1 MAMMEQ
7 ERHYRDKKMN
17 SVESA
22 IEKKYEISSRRM
34 EVDKVIVP
42 AVTLFIALLLVFFML
57 FPLWKILTLSFF
69 ESGEVGFATFTL
81 ENYIKYFSNAY
92 TLRTLWHSLYV
103 SAATTIIV
111 TVIVFFFAYAMTRT
125 TMAGKTFFKNVIMM
139 PLVAP
144 SIVQALALIYL
155 FGRNG
160 LITAHWLG
168 TDWNIYGS
176 TGIIISEVLYCL
188 PHAFVI
194 LFTTLS
200 AVDIRLDEAAE
211 SLGAT
216 PFKVFTRITLPS
228 AKYGILSSA
237 ALTFNLTI
245 TDFGNPVVI
254 GGNYSVLATEIYSQV
269 TNLYRF
275 DLGATI
281 SIILLVPS
289 LGAFMLNYYISRKTF
304 SMISGAAKPEIPPS
318 RPLKKY
324 GFTAFCSLVAFS
336 IIVIFATVIMGS
348 FVKVWPYDW
357 TLTLSHYKFPSI
369 GGYSAI
375 WTSLWISLV
384 VGIAGSFITLVAAF
398 VMETRRPYFKQF
410 IYFLSVMP
418 AAIPGLVMGLGYIL
432 AFNKP
437 YYFFYGT
444 PWIVVINIVICN
456 FTLGILSSISNMR
469 NIDPS
474 VEEASI
480 SLGGDTVR
488 TFFQIIFPLSRVAFF
503 QNFVYFFMRSM
514 TTISA
519 VIFLV
524 SASVHL
530 AAIEIIMLD
539 NDGWTASANA
549 MCTCIIVIVLIM
561 LGLLHVVNKKTGQQ
575 TKVLTASV
583 S

>member
-1 MAMMEQ
+1 
-7 ERHYRDKKMN
+7 MN
-17 SVESA
+17 TNRKEA
-22 IEKKYEISSRRM
+22 DIINKYVISPVRM
-34 EVDKVIVP
+34 EFDKFIIP
-42 AVTLFIALLLVFFML
+42 TVTIFIGLLLSFFML
-57 FPLWKILTLSFF
+57 FPLWTILTMSFF
-69 ESGEVGFATFTL
+69 KGGEFSLLNFTL
-81 ENYIKYFSNAY
+81 ENFHKYFTTSY
-92 TLRTLWHSLYV
+92 TLNALWHSLYV
-103 SAATTIIV
+103 SSVTTVIV
-111 TVIVFFFAYAMTRT
+111 TVIIFFFAYAMTRT
-125 TMAGKTFFKNVIMM
+125 TISGKPFFRNIIMM
-139 PLVAP
+139 PLIAP

-160 LITAHWLG
+160 LITAHLLQI
-168 TDWNIYGS
+168 DWNIYGS
-176 TGIIISEVLYCL
+176 TGIIVSEVLYCL

-194 LFTTLS
+194 LYTTLS
-200 AVDIRLDEAAE
+200 SVDIRLDEAAE

-228 AKYGILSSA
+228 AKYGIFSAA

-254 GGNYSVLATEIYSQV
+254 GADYHVLATEIYAQV

-289 LGAFMLNYYISRKTF
+289 LMAFMFNYYISRKTF
-304 SMISGAAKPEIPPS
+304 SMISGAAKPVIPPS
-318 RPLKKY
+318 RPLKKILY
-324 GFTAFCSLVAFS
+324 KTYCILVSFS
-336 IIVIFATVIMGS
+336 IILVFATVVIGS

-357 TLTLSHYKFPSI
+357 SLTLAHYSFPSI

-375 WTSLWISLV
+375 WTSLWVSLI
-384 VGIAGSFITLVAAF
+384 VGIAGAFLTLVAGY
-398 VMETRRPYFKQF
+398 VMETRKPYFKQLL
-410 IYFLSVMP
+410 YFLSVMP

-437 YYFFYGT
+437 HYIFYGT
-444 PWIVVINIVICN
+444 PWIIIINIVICN
-456 FTLGILSSISNMR
+456 FTLGILSSISNLR

-474 VEEASI
+474 IEEASI
-480 SLGGDTVR
+480 SLGGDAMR
-488 TFFQIIFPLSRVAFF
+488 TFFKIIFPLSKVAFF
-503 QNFVYFFMRSM
+503 QNFTYFFMRSM

-524 SASVHL
+524 SATVHL

-549 MCTCIIVIVLIM
+549 MCTCIIVIVMAM
-561 LGLLHVVNKKTGQQ
+561 LGILQLVQKRTSERPS
-575 TKVLTASV
+575 VLQ
-583 S
+583 

>member
-1 MAMMEQ
+1 MEI
-7 ERHYRDKKMN
+7 DKF
-17 SVESA
+17 
-22 IEKKYEISSRRM
+22 II
-34 EVDKVIVP
+34 P
-42 AVTLFIALLLVFFML
+42 TVTIFIGLILCFFML
-57 FPLWKILTLSFF
+57 FPLAVILKMSFF
-69 ESGEVGFATFTL
+69 KGGEFALANFTL
-81 ENYIKYFSNAY
+81 VNFQKYFTTAY
-92 TLRTLWHSLYV
+92 TLRALWHSLYV
-103 SAATTIIV
+103 SFATTIIV
-111 TVIVFFFAYAMTRT
+111 TVIIFFYAYAMTRT
-125 TMAGKTFFKNVIMM
+125 TIRGKTFFRNVIML

-160 LITAHWLG
+160 LITAHLLK
-168 TDWNIYGS
+168 TDWNIYGA
-176 TGIIISEVLYCL
+176 TGIIVSEVLYCL

-194 LFTTLS
+194 LYTTLS

-211 SLGAT
+211 SLGAS

-228 AKYGILSSA
+228 AKYGIFSAA

-254 GGNYSVLATEIYSQV
+254 GANYNVLATEIYAQV

-289 LGAFMLNYYISRKTF
+289 LMAFMLNYYISRKTF
-304 SMISGAAKPEIPPS
+304 SMISGAARPVIPPS
-318 RPLKKY
+318 RPLKKISY
-324 GFTAFCSLVAFS
+324 TTYCSLVTSAIFL
-336 IIVIFATVIMGS
+336 VFATVIIGS
-348 FVKVWPYDW
+348 FVKIWPYDW
-357 TLTLSHYKFPSI
+357 SLTLAHYSFPSI

-375 WTSLWISLV
+375 WTSVWVSLI
-384 VGIAGSFITLVAAF
+384 VGIVGAFITLVAGY
-398 VMETRRPYFKQF
+398 VMETRKPFFKQT
-410 IYFLSVMP
+410 IYLLSVMP

-437 YYFFYGT
+437 YFLFYGT
-444 PWIVVINIVICN
+444 PWIIVINIVICN
-456 FTLGILSSISNMR
+456 FTLGILSSISNLR

-474 VEEASI
+474 IEEASI
-480 SLGGDTVR
+480 SLGGDTFR
-488 TFFQIIFPLSRVAFF
+488 TFFRIIFPLSRVAFF

-524 SASVHL
+524 SATVHL

-561 LGLLHVVNKKTGQQ
+561 LGILQIVAKKTG
-575 TKVLTASV
+575 TRPEGLV
-583 S
+583 SEV

>member
-1 MAMMEQ
+1 
-7 ERHYRDKKMN
+7 MN
-17 SVESA
+17 TSPPANAITKEYQVSA
-22 IEKKYEISSRRM
+22 TRM
-34 EVDKVIVP
+34 EIDKFIVP
-42 AVTLFIALLLVFFML
+42 TVTIFIGLLLCFFML
-57 FPLWKILTLSFF
+57 LPLSAILKLSFF
-69 ESGEVGFATFTL
+69 EGGEFALANFTL
-81 ENYIKYFSNAY
+81 ANFQKYFTTSY
-92 TLRTLWHSLYV
+92 TLNALWHSLYV
-103 SAATTIIV
+103 SFATTIIV
-111 TVIVFFFAYAMTRT
+111 TVIIFFYAYAMTRT
-125 TMAGKTFFKNVIMM
+125 TISGKTFFRNVIMM

-160 LITAHWLG
+160 LITAHLLKI
-168 TDWNIYGS
+168 DWNIYGA

-194 LFTTLS
+194 LYTTLS

-216 PFKVFTRITLPS
+216 PFKVFTRITVPS
-228 AKYGILSSA
+228 AKYGIFSAA

-254 GGNYSVLATEIYSQV
+254 GADYNVLATEIYAQV

-289 LGAFMLNYYISRKTF
+289 LMAFMLNFYISRKTF
-304 SMISGAAKPEIPPS
+304 SMISGAARPVIPPS
-318 RPLKKY
+318 RPLKKISY
-324 GFTAFCSLVAFS
+324 TIYCSLVTFAIFL
-336 IIVIFATVIMGS
+336 VFATVIVGS
-348 FVKVWPYDW
+348 FVKIWPYDW
-357 TLTLSHYKFPSI
+357 SLTLEVA
-369 GGYSAI
+369 GY
-375 WTSLWISLV
+375 
-384 VGIAGSFITLVAAF
+384 
-398 VMETRRPYFKQF
+398 VMETRKPFFKQT
-410 IYFLSVMP
+410 IYLLSVMP

-437 YYFFYGT
+437 YYIFYGT
-444 PWIVVINIVICN
+444 PWIIVINIVICN
-456 FTLGILSSISNMR
+456 FTLGILASISNLR

-474 VEEASI
+474 IEEASI
-480 SLGGDTVR
+480 SLGGDTLR
-488 TFFQIIFPLSRVAFF
+488 TFFRIIFPLSRVAFF

-524 SASVHL
+524 SATVHL

-549 MCTCIIVIVLIM
+549 MCTVIIVIVLIM
-561 LGLLHVVNKKTGQQ
+561 LGILQIVAKKTGRRPAG
-575 TKVLTASV
+575 LV
-583 S
+583 SEV

>member
-1 MAMMEQ
+1 MKPSSQTTATAGPYQ
-7 ERHYRDKKMN
+7 
-17 SVESA
+17 
-22 IEKKYEISSRRM
+22 ISSMRM
-34 EVDKVIVP
+34 EVDKFIVP
-42 AVTLFIALLLVFFML
+42 AVTIFIGLLLCFFML
-57 FPLWKILTLSFF
+57 LPLSAILKLSFF
-69 ESGEVGFATFTL
+69 KGGELAWANFTL
-81 ENYIKYFSNAY
+81 ANFHKYFTTAY
-92 TLRTLWHSLYV
+92 TLNALWHSLYV
-103 SAATTIIV
+103 SIVTTVIV
-111 TVIVFFFAYAMTRT
+111 TVVIFFFAYAMTRT
-125 TMAGKTFFKNVIMM
+125 TIGGKTFFRNIIMM

-160 LITAHWLG
+160 LITAHLLQI
-168 TDWNIYGS
+168 DWNIYGS
-176 TGIIISEVLYCL
+176 TGIIVSEVLYCL

-194 LFTTLS
+194 LYTTLS

-211 SLGAT
+211 SLGAS
-216 PFKVFTRITLPS
+216 PFKIFTRITVPS
-228 AKYGILSSA
+228 AKYGIFSAA

-254 GGNYSVLATEIYSQV
+254 GANYNVLATEIYAQV

-289 LGAFMLNYYISRKTF
+289 LMAFMLNYYISRKTF
-304 SMISGAAKPEIPPS
+304 SMISGAARPIIPPS
-318 RPLKKY
+318 RRLKKTF
-324 GFTAFCSLVAFS
+324 FTGYCGLVAFS
-336 IIVIFATVIMGS
+336 IIVIFATVVIGS
-348 FVKVWPYDW
+348 FVKIWPYDW
-357 TLTLSHYKFPSI
+357 SLTFEHYHFPSI
-369 GGYSAI
+369 AGYSAL
-375 WTSLWISLV
+375 WTSVWVSLV
-384 VGIAGSFITLVAAF
+384 VGIAGAFLTLVASY
-398 VMETRRPYFKQF
+398 VMESRKPFFKQGL
-410 IYFLSVMP
+410 YLLSVMP

-437 YYFFYGT
+437 VYFFFGT
-444 PWIVVINIVICN
+444 PWIIVINIVICN
-456 FTLGILSSISNMR
+456 FTLGILSSISNLR

-474 VEEASI
+474 IEEASI
-480 SLGGDTVR
+480 SLGGDTLR
-488 TFFQIIFPLSRVAFF
+488 TFFQIIFPLARVAFF

-524 SASVHL
+524 SATVHL

-561 LGLLHVVNKKTGQQ
+561 LGILKVVANKTGQRPAG
-575 TKVLTASV
+575 LTADM
-583 S
+583 

>member
-1 MAMMEQ
+1 
-7 ERHYRDKKMN
+7 MN
-17 SVESA
+17 TNQKEHDIINQYVVSPA
-22 IEKKYEISSRRM
+22 RM
-34 EVDKVIVP
+34 EFDKFIVP
-42 AVTLFIALLLVFFML
+42 AVTIFIGLLLSFFML
-57 FPLWKILTLSFF
+57 FPLWTILTMSFF
-69 ESGEVGFATFTL
+69 KGGEFSLLNFTL
-81 ENYIKYFSNAY
+81 ENYHKYFTTSY
-92 TLRTLWHSLYV
+92 TLNALWHSLYV
-103 SAATTIIV
+103 SAVTTVIV
-111 TVIVFFFAYAMTRT
+111 TVIIFFFAYAMTRT
-125 TMAGKTFFKNVIMM
+125 TISGKPFFRNIIMM
-139 PLVAP
+139 PLIAP

-160 LITAHWLG
+160 LITAHLLQI
-168 TDWNIYGS
+168 DWNIYGS
-176 TGIIISEVLYCL
+176 TGIIVSEVLYCL

-194 LFTTLS
+194 LYTTLS

-228 AKYGILSSA
+228 AKYGIFSAA

-254 GGNYSVLATEIYSQV
+254 GADYHVLATEIYAQV

-289 LGAFMLNYYISRKTF
+289 LMAFMFNYYISRKTF
-304 SMISGAAKPEIPPS
+304 SMISGAAKPVIPPS
-318 RPLKKY
+318 RPLKKILY
-324 GFTAFCSLVAFS
+324 KTYCILVSFS
-336 IIVIFATVIMGS
+336 IILVFATVVVGS
-348 FVKVWPYDW
+348 FVKTWPYDW
-357 TLTLSHYKFPSI
+357 SLTFQHYHFPSI

-375 WTSLWISLV
+375 WTSLWVSLI
-384 VGIAGSFITLVAAF
+384 VGIVGAFLTLVAGY
-398 VMETRRPYFKQF
+398 VMETRRPYFKQLL
-410 IYFLSVMP
+410 YLLSVMP

-437 YYFFYGT
+437 YYIFYGT
-444 PWIVVINIVICN
+444 PWIIVINVVICN
-456 FTLGILSSISNMR
+456 FTLGILSSISNLR

-474 VEEASI
+474 IEEASI
-480 SLGGDTVR
+480 SLGGDALR
-488 TFFQIIFPLSRVAFF
+488 TFFKIIFPLSKVAFF
-503 QNFVYFFMRSM
+503 QNFTYFFMRSM

-524 SASVHL
+524 SATVHL

-549 MCTCIIVIVLIM
+549 MCTVIIVIVMAM
-561 LGLLHVVNKKTGQQ
+561 LGILQLVQKKTS
-575 TKVLTASV
+575 KRPSVLQ
-583 S
+583 

>member
-1 MAMMEQ
+1 MNTDSKADTLTAAYQVPGVKMEID
-7 ERHYRDKKMN
+7 RF
-17 SVESA
+17 
-22 IEKKYEISSRRM
+22 
-34 EVDKVIVP
+34 IVP
-42 AVTLFIALLLVFFML
+42 AVTIFIGLLLSFFML
-57 FPLWKILTLSFF
+57 FPLLAILKLSFF
-69 ESGEVGFATFTL
+69 KGGDFGLANFTL
-81 ENYIKYFSNAY
+81 ANFQKYFTTSY
-92 TLRTLWHSLYV
+92 TLNALWHSLYV
-103 SAATTIIV
+103 SFATTIIV
-111 TVIVFFFAYAMTRT
+111 TVIIFFYAYAMTRT
-125 TMAGKTFFKNVIMM
+125 TMAGKTFFRNIIMM

-160 LITAHWLG
+160 LITAHLFKI
-168 TDWNIYGS
+168 DWNIYGA
-176 TGIIISEVLYCL
+176 TGIIVSEVLYCL

-194 LFTTLS
+194 LYTTLS

-211 SLGAT
+211 SLGAS

-228 AKYGILSSA
+228 AKYGIFSAA

-254 GGNYSVLATEIYSQV
+254 GANYNVLATEIYAQV

-289 LGAFMLNYYISRKTF
+289 LMAFMLNYYISRKTF
-304 SMISGAAKPEIPPS
+304 SMISGAARPVIPPS
-318 RPLKKY
+318 RPLKKISY
-324 GFTAFCSLVAFS
+324 MLYCFLITFAIILV
-336 IIVIFATVIMGS
+336 FATVIIGS
-348 FVKVWPYDW
+348 FVKIWPYDW
-357 TLTLSHYKFPSI
+357 TLTFQHYNFPSI
-369 GGYSAI
+369 AGYSAI
-375 WTSLWISLV
+375 WTSVWVSLI
-384 VGIAGSFITLVAAF
+384 VGIIGAFITLVAGY
-398 VMETRRPYFKQF
+398 VMETRKPFFKQTL
-410 IYFLSVMP
+410 YLLSVMP

-432 AFNKP
+432 VFNKP

-444 PWIVVINIVICN
+444 PWIIVINIIICN
-456 FTLGILSSISNMR
+456 FTLGILSSISNLR

-474 VEEASI
+474 IEEAAI
-480 SLGGDTVR
+480 SLGGDTLK
-488 TFFQIIFPLSRVAFF
+488 TFFKIIFPLSRVAFF

-524 SASVHL
+524 SATVHL

-549 MCTCIIVIVLIM
+549 MCTVIIAIVLAM
-561 LGLLHVVNKKTGQQ
+561 LGILQIVAKKTG
-575 TKVLTASV
+575 KHPEGFVAAV
-583 S
+583 

>member
-1 MAMMEQ
+1 MNIKQKEIDIANEYVVSPVRMKF
-7 ERHYRDKKMN
+7 DKF
-17 SVESA
+17 
-22 IEKKYEISSRRM
+22 II
-34 EVDKVIVP
+34 P
-42 AVTLFIALLLVFFML
+42 TVTIFIGLLLAFFML
-57 FPLWKILTLSFF
+57 FPLWSILTMSFF
-69 ESGEVGFATFTL
+69 KGGEFSLLNFTL
-81 ENYIKYFSNAY
+81 ENFQKYFTTSY
-92 TLRTLWHSLYV
+92 TLNALWHSLYV
-103 SAATTIIV
+103 SAVTTFIV
-111 TVIVFFFAYAMTRT
+111 TVIIFFFAYAMTRT
-125 TMAGKTFFKNVIMM
+125 TISGKAFFRNIIMM
-139 PLVAP
+139 PLIAP

-160 LITAHWLG
+160 LITAHLLQ

-176 TGIIISEVLYCL
+176 TGIIVSEVLYCL

-194 LFTTLS
+194 LYTTLS

-228 AKYGILSSA
+228 AKYGIFSAA

-254 GGNYSVLATEIYSQV
+254 GADYNVLATEIYAQV

-289 LGAFMLNYYISRKTF
+289 LMAFMLNYYISRKTF
-304 SMISGAAKPEIPPS
+304 SMISGAAKPVIPPS
-318 RPLKKY
+318 RPLKKLLY
-324 GFTAFCSLVAFS
+324 KTYCSLISLS
-336 IIVIFATVIMGS
+336 IILVFLTVIVGS
-348 FVKVWPYDW
+348 FVKIWPYDW
-357 TLTLSHYKFPSI
+357 SLTFQHYHFPSI

-375 WTSLWISLV
+375 WTSLWISLI
-384 VGIAGSFITLVAAF
+384 VGIAGAFLTLIAGY
-398 VMETRRPYFKQF
+398 VMETRKPYFKQL
-410 IYFLSVMP
+410 IYLLSVMP

-437 YYFFYGT
+437 YYIFYGT
-444 PWIVVINIVICN
+444 PWIIIINVVICN
-456 FTLGILSSISNMR
+456 FTLGILSSISNLR

-474 VEEASI
+474 IEEASI
-480 SLGGDTVR
+480 SLGGDAIR
-488 TFFQIIFPLSRVAFF
+488 TFFKIILPLSKVAFF
-503 QNFVYFFMRSM
+503 QNFTYFFMRSM

-519 VIFLV
+519 VVFLV
-524 SASVHL
+524 SATVHL

-549 MCTCIIVIVLIM
+549 MCTSIIVIVMAM
-561 LGLLHVVNKKTGQQ
+561 LGILQLVQKKMG
-575 TKVLTASV
+575 KRPLEL
-583 S
+583 

>member
-1 MAMMEQ
+1 MDTSPSTAATAPQ
-7 ERHYRDKKMN
+7 YQ
-17 SVESA
+17 VSA
-22 IEKKYEISSRRM
+22 ARM
-34 EVDKVIVP
+34 EIDRFIIP
-42 AVTLFIALLLVFFML
+42 AVTLFIGLLLCFFML
-57 FPLWKILTLSFF
+57 FPLSAILKMSFF
-69 ESGEVGFATFTL
+69 KGGEFGLANFTL
-81 ENYIKYFSNAY
+81 ANFQKYFTTAY
-92 TLRTLWHSLYV
+92 TLRALWHSLYV
-103 SAATTIIV
+103 SMATTIIV
-111 TVIVFFFAYAMTRT
+111 TIIIFFYAYAMTRT
-125 TMAGKTFFKNVIMM
+125 TIRGKTFFRNVIMM
-139 PLVAP
+139 PLIAP

-160 LITAHWLG
+160 LITAHLLK
-168 TDWNIYGS
+168 TDWSIYGA
-176 TGIIISEVLYCL
+176 TGIIVSEVLYCL

-194 LFTTLS
+194 LYTTLS

-216 PFKVFTRITLPS
+216 PFKVFTRITVPS
-228 AKYGILSSA
+228 AKYGIFSAA

-254 GGNYSVLATEIYSQV
+254 GADYNVLATEIYAQV

-289 LGAFMLNYYISRKTF
+289 IMAFMLNYYISRKTF
-304 SMISGAAKPEIPPS
+304 SMISGAARPVIPPS
-318 RPLKKY
+318 RPLKKISY
-324 GFTAFCSLVAFS
+324 TIYCSLITFAIFMV
-336 IIVIFATVIMGS
+336 FATVIIGS
-348 FVKVWPYDW
+348 FVKTWPYDW
-357 TLTLSHYKFPSI
+357 SLTFAHYKFPSI

-375 WTSLWISLV
+375 WTSVWVSLI
-384 VGIAGSFITLVAAF
+384 VGFAGAFITLVAGYI
-398 VMETRRPYFKQF
+398 METRKPFFKQT
-410 IYFLSVMP
+410 IYLLSVMP

-437 YYFFYGT
+437 YYIFYGT
-444 PWIVVINIVICN
+444 PWIIVINIVICN
-456 FTLGILSSISNMR
+456 FTLGILSSISNLR

-474 VEEASI
+474 IEEASI
-480 SLGGDTVR
+480 SLGGDTFR
-488 TFFQIIFPLSRVAFF
+488 TFFRIIFPLSRVAFF

-524 SASVHL
+524 SATVHL

-549 MCTCIIVIVLIM
+549 MCTCIIVIVLMM
-561 LGLLHVVNKKTGQQ
+561 LGILQIVAKKTGRRPEG
-575 TKVLTASV
+575 LV
-583 S
+583 SEV

>member
-1 MAMMEQ
+1 
-7 ERHYRDKKMN
+7 MN
-17 SVESA
+17 TTSEEYAVPMD
-22 IEKKYEISSRRM
+22 YGISSTRM
-34 EVDKVIVP
+34 EIDRFIVP
-42 AVTLFIALLLVFFML
+42 AVTIFIALLLFFFML
-57 FPLWKILTLSFF
+57 FPLWSILKLSFF
-69 ESGEVGFATFTL
+69 EGGQFGIANFTL
-81 ENYIKYFSNAY
+81 ANFQKYFTTSY
-92 TLRTLWHSLYV
+92 TLNALWHSLYV
-103 SAATTIIV
+103 SVVTTIIV

-125 TMAGKTFFKNVIMM
+125 TISGKTFFRNIIMM

-144 SIVQALALIYL
+144 SIIQALALIYL

-160 LITAHWLG
+160 LITAHFLKI
-168 TDWNIYGS
+168 DWNIYGA
-176 TGIIISEVLYCL
+176 TGIIVSEVLYCL

-194 LFTTLS
+194 LYTTLS

-216 PFKVFTRITLPS
+216 PLKVFTRITLPS

-254 GGNYSVLATEIYSQV
+254 GANYNVLATEIYAQV

-289 LGAFMLNYYISRKTF
+289 LMAFIFNYYISRKTF
-304 SMISGAAKPEIPPS
+304 AMISGAAKPVIPPS
-318 RPLKKY
+318 RPLKKTS
-324 GFTAFCSLVAFS
+324 FTIYCSLVSFS
-336 IIVIFATVIMGS
+336 IIMIFATVIIGS
-348 FVKVWPYDW
+348 FVKIWPYDW
-357 TLTLSHYKFPSI
+357 TLTLAHYTFPSI
-369 GGYSAI
+369 GGYSAL
-375 WTSLWISLV
+375 WTSVWVSIF
-384 VGIAGSFITLVAAF
+384 VGIGGSFITLVAGY
-398 VMETRRPYFKQF
+398 VMETRKPFFKQF
-410 IYFLSVMP
+410 IYLLSVMP

-437 YYFFYGT
+437 HYFFYGT
-444 PWIVVINIVICN
+444 PWIIVINIIICN
-456 FTLGILSSISNMR
+456 FTLGILSSISNLR

-474 VEEASI
+474 IEEASM
-480 SLGGDTVR
+480 SLGGDTIK
-488 TFFQIIFPLSRVAFF
+488 TFFKIIFPLSRVAFF

-524 SASVHL
+524 SATVHL

-549 MCTCIIVIVLIM
+549 MCTCIIVIVLVM
-561 LGLLHVVNKKTGQQ
+561 LGILKIVSKKTGKSQEG
-575 TKVLTASV
+575 LV
-583 S
+583 SAF

>member
-1 MAMMEQ
+1 
-7 ERHYRDKKMN
+7 MN
-17 SVESA
+17 SN
-22 IEKKYEISSRRM
+22 SSRTASPGEYQVPSVRM
-34 EVDKVIVP
+34 EIDRFIVP
-42 AVTLFIALLLVFFML
+42 AVTVFIALLLFFFML
-57 FPLWKILTLSFF
+57 FPLWKILQLSFF
-69 ESGEVGFATFTL
+69 KGGELGIANFTL
-81 ENYIKYFSNAY
+81 DNFYKYFHTAY
-92 TLRTLWHSLYV
+92 TLRALWHSLYV
-103 SAATTIIV
+103 SFATTIIV
-111 TVIVFFFAYAMTRT
+111 TVIIFFFAYAMTRT
-125 TMAGKTFFKNVIMM
+125 TISGKPFFRNIIMM

-160 LITAHWLG
+160 LITAHLLQ
-168 TDWNIYGS
+168 TNWNIYGPV
-176 TGIIISEVLYCL
+176 GIIVSEVLYCL
-188 PHAFVI
+188 PHAYVI
-194 LFTTLS
+194 LYTTLS

-228 AKYGILSSA
+228 AKYGIFSAA

-254 GGNYSVLATEIYSQV
+254 GGNYNVLATEIYAQV

-289 LGAFMLNYYISRKTF
+289 LMAFMLNYYISRKTF
-304 SMISGAAKPEIPPS
+304 SMISGAAKPVIPPS
-318 RPLKKY
+318 RRFKKTM
-324 GFTAFCSLVAFS
+324 FTSYCSLVSLS
-336 IIVIFATVIMGS
+336 IILIFATVVIGS
-348 FVKVWPYDW
+348 FVNIWPYDW
-357 TLTLSHYKFPSI
+357 SLTLKHYHFPSI
-369 GGYSAI
+369 GGYSAL
-375 WTSLWISLV
+375 WTSVWVSLV
-384 VGIAGSFITLVAAF
+384 VGIGGAFITLVAGY
-398 VMETRRPYFKQF
+398 VMETRKPFFKQF
-410 IYFLSVMP
+410 IYLLSVMP

-437 YYFFYGT
+437 YYVFYGT
-444 PWIVVINIVICN
+444 PWIIVINIVICN
-456 FTLGILSSISNMR
+456 FTLGILSSISNLR

-474 VEEASI
+474 IEEASI
-480 SLGGDTVR
+480 SLGGDTIK
-488 TFFQIIFPLSRVAFF
+488 TFFKIIFPLSRVAFF
-503 QNFVYFFMRSM
+503 QNFVYFFMRAM

-524 SASVHL
+524 SATVHL

-561 LGLLHVVNKKTGQQ
+561 LGLLQIVSRKTGR
-575 TKVLTASV
+575 KVEGLTAEV
-583 S
+583 

>member
-1 MAMMEQ
+1 
-7 ERHYRDKKMN
+7 MN
-17 SVESA
+17 TAQKEDPI
-22 IEKKYEISSRRM
+22 IEKYQISSAKM
-34 EVDKVIVP
+34 EFDKFIVP
-42 AVTLFIALLLVFFML
+42 TVTVFIGLLLSFFML
-57 FPLWKILTLSFF
+57 FPLWSILTMSFF
-69 ESGEVGFATFTL
+69 KGGEFGLLNFTL
-81 ENYIKYFSNAY
+81 QNFQKYFTTSY
-92 TLRTLWHSLYV
+92 TLNALWHSLYV
-103 SAATTIIV
+103 SFATTIIV
-111 TVIVFFFAYAMTRT
+111 TIIVFFFAYAMTRT
-125 TMAGKTFFKNVIMM
+125 TISGKSFFRNIIMM

-160 LITAHWLG
+160 LITAHFLH
-168 TDWNIYGS
+168 TDWNIYGA

-194 LFTTLS
+194 LYTTLS

-228 AKYGILSSA
+228 AKYGIFSAA

-254 GGNYSVLATEIYSQV
+254 GADYNVLATEIYAQV

-289 LGAFMLNYYISRKTF
+289 LMAFMLNYYISRKTF
-304 SMISGAAKPEIPPS
+304 SMISGAAKPVIPPS
-318 RPLKKY
+318 RPLKKISY
-324 GFTAFCSLVAFS
+324 TIYCYLISFS
-336 IIVIFATVIMGS
+336 IILVFATVIIGS
-348 FVKVWPYDW
+348 FVKIWPYDW
-357 TLTLSHYKFPSI
+357 SLTFQHYKFPSI

-375 WTSLWISLV
+375 WTSFWISLI
-384 VGIAGSFITLVAAF
+384 VGIGGAFITLVAGY
-398 VMETRRPYFKQF
+398 VMETRKPYFKQL
-410 IYFLSVMP
+410 IYLLSVMP

-437 YYFFYGT
+437 YYIFYGT
-444 PWIVVINIVICN
+444 PWIVVICIIICN
-456 FTLGILSSISNMR
+456 FTLGILSSISNLR

-474 VEEASI
+474 IEEASI
-480 SLGGDTVR
+480 SLGGDTIR
-488 TFFQIIFPLSRVAFF
+488 TFFRIIFPLSRVAFF

-524 SASVHL
+524 SATVHL

-549 MCTCIIVIVLIM
+549 MCTCIIVLVLMM
-561 LGLLHVVNKKTGQQ
+561 LGVLQIVQKRTG
-575 TKVLTASV
+575 KRSGDLT
-583 S
+583 

>member
-1 MAMMEQ
+1 
-7 ERHYRDKKMN
+7 
-17 SVESA
+17 
-22 IEKKYEISSRRM
+22 M
-34 EVDKVIVP
+34 EVDRFIVP
-42 AVTLFIALLLVFFML
+42 TVTLFIGLLLCFFML
-57 FPLWKILTLSFF
+57 FPLSAILKMSFF
-69 ESGEVGFATFTL
+69 KGGEFGLANFTL
-81 ENYIKYFSNAY
+81 ANFQKYFTTAY
-92 TLRTLWHSLYV
+92 TLRALWHSLYV
-103 SAATTIIV
+103 SVATTIIV
-111 TVIVFFFAYAMTRT
+111 TIVIFFYAYAMTRT
-125 TMAGKTFFKNVIMM
+125 TMRGKTFFRNVIML

-160 LITAHWLG
+160 LITAHLLK
-168 TDWNIYGS
+168 TDWNIYGA
-176 TGIIISEVLYCL
+176 TGIIVSEVLYCL

-194 LFTTLS
+194 LYTTLS

-211 SLGAT
+211 SLGAS

-228 AKYGILSSA
+228 AKYGIFSAA

-245 TDFGNPVVI
+245 TDFGTPVVI
-254 GGNYSVLATEIYSQV
+254 GADYNVLATEIYAQV

-289 LGAFMLNYYISRKTF
+289 LMAFMLNYYISRKTF
-304 SMISGAAKPEIPPS
+304 SMISGAARPVIPPS
-318 RPLKKY
+318 RPLKKISY
-324 GFTAFCSLVAFS
+324 TLYCGLVTFAIFL
-336 IIVIFATVIMGS
+336 VFATVIVGS
-348 FVKVWPYDW
+348 FVNIWPYDW
-357 TLTLSHYKFPSI
+357 SLTFRHYSFPSI

-375 WTSLWISLV
+375 WTSVWVSLI
-384 VGIAGSFITLVAAF
+384 VGIAGAFITLVAGY
-398 VMETRRPYFKQF
+398 VMETRKPFFKQT
-410 IYFLSVMP
+410 IYLLSVMP

-437 YYFFYGT
+437 YYIFYGT
-444 PWIVVINIVICN
+444 PWIIVINIVICN
-456 FTLGILSSISNMR
+456 FTLGILSSISNLR

-474 VEEASI
+474 IEEASI
-480 SLGGDTVR
+480 SLGGDTFR
-488 TFFQIIFPLSRVAFF
+488 TFFRIIFPLSRVAFF

-524 SASVHL
+524 SATVHL

-549 MCTCIIVIVLIM
+549 MCTCIIVIVLFM
-561 LGLLHVVNKKTGQQ
+561 LGILQIVAKKTGRRPEGM
-575 TKVLTASV
+575 V
-583 S
+583 SEV

>member
-1 MAMMEQ
+1 
-7 ERHYRDKKMN
+7 MN
-17 SVESA
+17 ASTPA
-22 IEKKYEISSRRM
+22 DDISPSYQVPAGRM
-34 EVDKVIVP
+34 EIDRFMVP
-42 AVTLFIALLLVFFML
+42 TVTIFIGLLLCFFML
-57 FPLWKILTLSFF
+57 FPLTAILKLSFF
-69 ESGEVGFATFTL
+69 KGGEFSLANFTL
-81 ENYIKYFSNAY
+81 ANFQKYFTTSY
-92 TLRTLWHSLYV
+92 TLNALWHSLYV
-103 SAATTIIV
+103 SIVTTIIV
-111 TVIVFFFAYAMTRT
+111 SVIVFFYAYAMTRT
-125 TMAGKTFFKNVIMM
+125 TMGGKTFFRNVIMM

-160 LITAHWLG
+160 LITAHLFKTG
-168 TDWNIYGS
+168 WNIYGA

-228 AKYGILSSA
+228 AKYGIFSAA

-254 GGNYSVLATEIYSQV
+254 GANYNVLATEIYAQV

-289 LGAFMLNYYISRKTF
+289 LMAFMLNYYISRKTF
-304 SMISGAAKPEIPPS
+304 AMISGAAKPIIPPS
-318 RPLKKY
+318 RPLKKTA
-324 GFTAFCSLVAFS
+324 FTAYCSLVTFAIFM
-336 IIVIFATVIMGS
+336 VFATVIIGS
-348 FVKVWPYDW
+348 FVKIWPYDW
-357 TLTLSHYKFPSI
+357 SLTLQHYSFPSI

-375 WTSLWISLV
+375 WTSVWVSVI
-384 VGIAGSFITLVAAF
+384 VGIVGAFLTLVAAY
-398 VMETRRPYFKQF
+398 VMETRRPFFRQG
-410 IYFLSVMP
+410 IYLLSVMP

-437 YYFFYGT
+437 YYIFYGT
-444 PWIVVINIVICN
+444 PWIIVINIVICN
-456 FTLGILSSISNMR
+456 FTLGILSSISNLR

-474 VEEASI
+474 IEEASI
-480 SLGGDTVR
+480 SLGGDTLR
-488 TFFQIIFPLSRVAFF
+488 TFFQIIFPLSKVAFF

-524 SASVHL
+524 SATVHL

-549 MCTCIIVIVLIM
+549 MCTCIIVIVLVM
-561 LGLLHVVNKKTGQQ
+561 LGILQIVAKKTG
-575 TKVLTASV
+575 KRSAGLGAGA
-583 S
+583 

>member
-1 MAMMEQ
+1 MEID
-7 ERHYRDKKMN
+7 RF
-17 SVESA
+17 
-22 IEKKYEISSRRM
+22 II
-34 EVDKVIVP
+34 P
-42 AVTLFIALLLVFFML
+42 TVTIFIGLILCFFML
-57 FPLWKILTLSFF
+57 FPLSAILKMSFF
-69 ESGEVGFATFTL
+69 KGGEFALANFTL
-81 ENYIKYFSNAY
+81 ANFQKYFTTAY
-92 TLRTLWHSLYV
+92 TLRALWHSLYV
-103 SAATTIIV
+103 SVATTIIV
-111 TVIVFFFAYAMTRT
+111 TIVIFFYAYAMTRT
-125 TMAGKTFFKNVIMM
+125 TIRGKTFFRNVIML

-160 LITAHWLG
+160 LITAHLLK
-168 TDWNIYGS
+168 TDWNIYGA
-176 TGIIISEVLYCL
+176 TGIIVSEVLYCL

-194 LFTTLS
+194 LYTTLS

-211 SLGAT
+211 SLGAS
-216 PFKVFTRITLPS
+216 PFKVFTRITVPS
-228 AKYGILSSA
+228 AKYGIFSAA

-254 GGNYSVLATEIYSQV
+254 GADYNVLATEIYAQV

-289 LGAFMLNYYISRKTF
+289 LMAFMLNYYISRKTF
-304 SMISGAAKPEIPPS
+304 SMISGAARPVIPPS
-318 RPLKKY
+318 RPLKKISY
-324 GFTAFCSLVAFS
+324 TTYCGLVTFS
-336 IIVIFATVIMGS
+336 IFLVFATVIIGS
-348 FVKVWPYDW
+348 FVNIWPYDW
-357 TLTLSHYKFPSI
+357 SLTFRHYSFPSI

-375 WTSLWISLV
+375 WTSVWVSLI
-384 VGIAGSFITLVAAF
+384 VGLAGAFVTLVAGY
-398 VMETRRPYFKQF
+398 VMETRKPFFKQT
-410 IYFLSVMP
+410 IYLLSVMP

-437 YYFFYGT
+437 YYIFYGT
-444 PWIVVINIVICN
+444 PWIIVINIVICN
-456 FTLGILSSISNMR
+456 FTLGILSSISNLR

-474 VEEASI
+474 IEEASI
-480 SLGGDTVR
+480 SLGGDTFR
-488 TFFQIIFPLSRVAFF
+488 TFFRIIFPLSRVAFF

-524 SASVHL
+524 SATVHL

-561 LGLLHVVNKKTGQQ
+561 LGILQIVAKKTGRRPEG
-575 TKVLTASV
+575 LV
-583 S
+583 SEV

>member
-1 MAMMEQ
+1 M
-7 ERHYRDKKMN
+7 
-17 SVESA
+17 
-22 IEKKYEISSRRM
+22 
-34 EVDKVIVP
+34 
-42 AVTLFIALLLVFFML
+42 
-57 FPLWKILTLSFF
+57 
-69 ESGEVGFATFTL
+69 G
-81 ENYIKYFSNAY
+81 
-92 TLRTLWHSLYV
+92 
-103 SAATTIIV
+103 
-111 TVIVFFFAYAMTRT
+111 
-125 TMAGKTFFKNVIMM
+125 GKTFFRNVIMM

-160 LITAHWLG
+160 LITAHLFK
-168 TDWNIYGS
+168 TNWNIYGA
-176 TGIIISEVLYCL
+176 TGIIVSEVLYCL

-194 LFTTLS
+194 LYTTLS

-216 PFKVFTRITLPS
+216 PLKVFTRITVPS
-228 AKYGILSSA
+228 AKYGIFSAA

-254 GGNYSVLATEIYSQV
+254 GANYNVLATEIYAQV

-289 LGAFMLNYYISRKTF
+289 LIAFMVNYYISRKTF
-304 SMISGAAKPEIPPS
+304 AMISGAARPVIPPS
-318 RPLKKY
+318 RPLRKISY
-324 GFTAFCSLVAFS
+324 TTYCSLVTFA
-336 IIVIFATVIMGS
+336 IALVFATVIIGS
-348 FVKVWPYDW
+348 FVNIWPYDW
-357 TLTLSHYKFPSI
+357 SLTFKHYSFPSI
-369 GGYSAI
+369 SGYSAL
-375 WTSLWISLV
+375 WTSVWVSLI
-384 VGIAGSFITLVAAF
+384 VGISGAFITLVAGYA
-398 VMETRRPYFKQF
+398 METRKPFLKQV
-410 IYFLSVMP
+410 IYLLSVMP

-437 YYFFYGT
+437 YYIFFGT
-444 PWIVVINIVICN
+444 PWIIVINIVICN
-456 FTLGILSSISNMR
+456 FTLGILSSISNLR

-474 VEEASI
+474 IEEASI
-480 SLGGDTVR
+480 SLGGDTLR
-488 TFFQIIFPLSRVAFF
+488 TFFGIIFPLSRVAFF
-503 QNFVYFFMRSM
+503 QNYVYFFMRAM

-549 MCTCIIVIVLIM
+549 MCTCIIVIVLVM
-561 LGLLHVVNKKTGQQ
+561 LGILHLVAKKTGRQSE
-575 TKVLTASV
+575 KA
-583 S
+583 

>member
-1 MAMMEQ
+1 
-7 ERHYRDKKMN
+7 MN
-17 SVESA
+17 TPSA
-22 IEKKYEISSRRM
+22 ADITPQYQVSAARM
-34 EVDKVIVP
+34 EVDRFIVP
-42 AVTLFIALLLVFFML
+42 TVTIFIGLILCFFML
-57 FPLWKILTLSFF
+57 FPLSVILKLSFF
-69 ESGEVGFATFTL
+69 KGGEFGLANFTL
-81 ENYIKYFSNAY
+81 ANFQKYFTTAY
-92 TLRTLWHSLYV
+92 TLRALWHSLYV
-103 SAATTIIV
+103 SFATTIIV
-111 TVIVFFFAYAMTRT
+111 TIIIFFYAYAMTRT
-125 TMAGKTFFKNVIMM
+125 TMRGKTFFRNVIML

-160 LITAHWLG
+160 LITAHLLK
-168 TDWNIYGS
+168 TDWNIYGA

-211 SLGAT
+211 SLGAS

-228 AKYGILSSA
+228 AKYGIFSAA

-254 GGNYSVLATEIYSQV
+254 GANYNVLATEIYAQV

-289 LGAFMLNYYISRKTF
+289 LMAFMLNFYISRKTF
-304 SMISGAAKPEIPPS
+304 AMISGAAKPVIPPS
-318 RPLKKY
+318 RPLKKIS
-324 GFTAFCSLVAFS
+324 FTIYCGLVTFAIFL
-336 IIVIFATVIMGS
+336 VFATVIIGS
-348 FVKVWPYDW
+348 FVKIWPYDW
-357 TLTLSHYKFPSI
+357 SLTLAHYSFPSI
-369 GGYSAI
+369 AGYSAI
-375 WTSLWISLV
+375 WTSVWVSLI
-384 VGIAGSFITLVAAF
+384 VGIVGAFLTLVAGY
-398 VMETRRPYFKQF
+398 VMETRKPFFKQT
-410 IYFLSVMP
+410 IYLLSVMP

-437 YYFFYGT
+437 YYLFFGT
-444 PWIVVINIVICN
+444 PWIIVINIVICN
-456 FTLGILSSISNMR
+456 FTLGILSSISNLR

-474 VEEASI
+474 IEEASI
-480 SLGGDTVR
+480 SLGGDTFR
-488 TFFQIIFPLSRVAFF
+488 TFFRIIFPLSRVAFF

-524 SASVHL
+524 SPTVHL

-549 MCTCIIVIVLIM
+549 MCTVIIVIVLIM
-561 LGLLHVVNKKTGQQ
+561 LGILQIVAKKTG
-575 TKVLTASV
+575 KRPEGLV
-583 S
+583 SEV

>member
-1 MAMMEQ
+1 MTP
-7 ERHYRDKKMN
+7 
-17 SVESA
+17 SA
-22 IEKKYEISSRRM
+22 IGFVSPGTYEISSRRM
-34 EVDKVIVP
+34 EFDRFIVP
-42 AVTLFIALLLVFFML
+42 AVTIFIAALLFFFML
-57 FPLWKILTLSFF
+57 FPLGAILKLSFF
-69 ESGEVGFATFTL
+69 KGGEFALANFTFQ
-81 ENYIKYFSNAY
+81 NFHKYFTTSY
-92 TLRTLWHSLYV
+92 TLNALWHSLYV
-103 SAATTIIV
+103 SFATTGIV
-111 TVIVFFFAYAMTRT
+111 TVIIFFFAYAQTRT
-125 TMAGKTFFKNVIMM
+125 TIYGKTFFRNIIML

-160 LITAHWLG
+160 LITAHLLH
-168 TDWNIYGS
+168 TKWNIYGA
-176 TGIIISEVLYCL
+176 TGIIVSEVLYCL

-194 LFTTLS
+194 LYTTLS
-200 AVDIRLDEAAE
+200 TVDIRLDEAAE
-211 SLGAT
+211 SLGAS
-216 PFKVFTRITLPS
+216 PFKVFTRVTLPS
-228 AKYGILSSA
+228 AKYGIFSAA

-254 GGNYSVLATEIYSQV
+254 GANYNVLATEIYAQV

-289 LGAFMLNYYISRKTF
+289 MMAFMFNYYISRKTF
-304 SMISGAAKPEIPPS
+304 SMISGAAKPVIPPS
-318 RPLKKY
+318 RPLKKMLFGTY
-324 GFTAFCSLVAFS
+324 CSLVSFS
-336 IIVIFATVIMGS
+336 IIVIFVTVVLGS
-348 FVKVWPYDW
+348 FVNIWPYDW
-357 TLTLSHYKFPSI
+357 TLTFRHYDFPSI

-375 WTSLWISLV
+375 WTSVWISLI
-384 VGIAGSFITLVAAF
+384 VGVIGAFITLVAGY
-398 VMETRRPYFKQF
+398 VMETRKPFFKQG

-444 PWIVVINIVICN
+444 PWIIVINIIICN
-456 FTLGILSSISNMR
+456 FTLGILSSISNLR

-474 VEEASI
+474 IEEASI
-480 SLGGDTVR
+480 SLGGDTLG
-488 TFFQIIFPLSRVAFF
+488 TFFRIIFPLSRVAFF

-524 SASVHL
+524 SATVHL

-549 MCTCIIVIVLIM
+549 MCTCIIVIVMFM
-561 LGLLHVVNKKTGQQ
+561 LGILQLVAKKTGRRP
-575 TKVLTASV
+575 TGLAAEV
-583 S
+583 

>member
-1 MAMMEQ
+1 MQANKRQ
-7 ERHYRDKKMN
+7 K
-17 SVESA
+17 SAVEN
-22 IEKKYEISSRRM
+22 YTVSSRRL
-34 EVDKVIVP
+34 EFDKFIVP
-42 AVTLFIALLLVFFML
+42 TVTIFILVMLGFFML
-57 FPLWKILTLSFF
+57 FPLWTIFKLSFF
-69 ESGEVGFATFTL
+69 KEGELALANFTL
-81 ENYIKYFSNAY
+81 ANFKQYFTTAY
-92 TLRTLWHSLYV
+92 TLRSLWHSLYI
-103 SAATTIIV
+103 SAATTGIV
-111 TVIVFFFAYAMTRT
+111 TVLIFFFAYALTRT
-125 TMAGKTFFKNVIMM
+125 TIKNKLFFRNIIMM

-160 LITAHWLG
+160 LLTSHFFH
-168 TDWNIYGS
+168 TDWNIYGA
-176 TGIIISEVLYCL
+176 TGIIVSEVLYCL

-211 SLGAT
+211 SLGAS
-216 PFKVFTRITLPS
+216 PWKVFTRITLPS
-228 AKYGILSSA
+228 AKYGILSAA

-254 GGNYSVLATEIYSQV
+254 GGNYSVLATEIYAQV

-289 LGAFMLNYYISRKTF
+289 LSAFMLNYYISRKSF
-304 SMISGAAKPEIPPS
+304 SMISGSARPFIPPT
-318 RPLKKY
+318 RPLKKFLY
-324 GFTAFCSLVAFS
+324 SSYCYLIAFS
-336 IIVIFATVIMGS
+336 ILAIFATVILGS
-348 FVKVWPYDW
+348 FVKTWPYDW
-357 TLTLSHYKFPSI
+357 SLTLEHYKFPSI
-369 GGYSAI
+369 GGYSAL
-375 WTSLWISLV
+375 WTSFWVALLV
-384 VGIAGSFITLVAAF
+384 GVIGSMLTLVAAYA
-398 VMETRRPYFKQF
+398 METRKPFLKQVVYFF
-410 IYFLSVMP
+410 SVMP

-437 YYFFYGT
+437 YYWFYGT
-444 PWIVVINIVICN
+444 PWIVVINIVICD
-456 FTLGILSSISNMR
+456 FTLGILSSVTNLK

-474 VEEASI
+474 IEEASI
-480 SLGGDTVR
+480 SLGGDTLS
-488 TFFQIIFPLSRVAFF
+488 TFFRIIFPLSRVSFF
-503 QNFVYFFMRSM
+503 QNFTYFFMRSM

-549 MCTCIIVIVLIM
+549 MCTCIIVIVLLV
-561 LGLLHVVNKKTGQQ
+561 LGILHLLNKWIGNASGENTAVN
-575 TKVLTASV
+575 
-583 S
+583 

>member
-1 MAMMEQ
+1 
-7 ERHYRDKKMN
+7 MN
-17 SVESA
+17 MNASSPADDITASYA
-22 IEKKYEISSRRM
+22 IPAGRM
-34 EVDKVIVP
+34 EIDRFMVP
-42 AVTLFIALLLVFFML
+42 TVTIFIGLLLCFFML
-57 FPLWKILTLSFF
+57 FPLTAILKLSFF
-69 ESGEVGFATFTL
+69 KGGEFALANFTL
-81 ENYIKYFSNAY
+81 ANFKKYFTTAY
-92 TLRTLWHSLYV
+92 TLNALWHSLYV
-103 SAATTIIV
+103 SIATTIIV
-111 TVIVFFFAYAMTRT
+111 SVIVFFYAYAMTRT
-125 TMAGKTFFKNVIMM
+125 TIAGKTFFRNVIMM

-160 LITAHWLG
+160 LITAHLFKTG
-168 TDWNIYGS
+168 WNIYGA

-194 LFTTLS
+194 LYTTLS

-228 AKYGILSSA
+228 AKYGIFSAA

-254 GGNYSVLATEIYSQV
+254 GANYNVLATEIYAQV

-289 LGAFMLNYYISRKTF
+289 LMAFMLNYYISRKTF
-304 SMISGAAKPEIPPS
+304 AMISGAAKPVIPPS
-318 RPLKKY
+318 RPLKKIS
-324 GFTAFCSLVAFS
+324 FTAYCSLITFAIFLV
-336 IIVIFATVIMGS
+336 FATVIIGS
-348 FVKVWPYDW
+348 FVKIWPYDW
-357 TLTLSHYKFPSI
+357 SLTLQHYNFPSI

-375 WTSLWISLV
+375 WTSVWVSLI
-384 VGIAGSFITLVAAF
+384 VGIVGAFLTLVAAY
-398 VMETRRPYFKQF
+398 VMETRRTFFKQG
-410 IYFLSVMP
+410 IYLLSVMP

-437 YYFFYGT
+437 YYIFYGT
-444 PWIVVINIVICN
+444 PWIIVINIVICN
-456 FTLGILSSISNMR
+456 FTLGILSSISNLR

-474 VEEASI
+474 IEEASI
-480 SLGGDTVR
+480 SLGGDTLR
-488 TFFQIIFPLSRVAFF
+488 TFFKIIFPLSKVAFF
-503 QNFVYFFMRSM
+503 QNFVYFFMRAM

-524 SASVHL
+524 SATVHL

-561 LGLLHVVNKKTGQQ
+561 LGILQVVARKTG
-575 TKVLTASV
+575 TRPEGMAAEV
-583 S
+583 

>member
-1 MAMMEQ
+1 MNKNIGETTISEQ
-7 ERHYRDKKMN
+7 YQVS
-17 SVESA
+17 SV
-22 IEKKYEISSRRM
+22 RM
-34 EVDKVIVP
+34 DIDRFIVP
-42 AVTLFIALLLVFFML
+42 TVTIFIALLLFFFML
-57 FPLWKILTLSFF
+57 FPIWTILQLSFF
-69 ESGEVGFATFTL
+69 KGGELAIANFTL
-81 ENYIKYFSNAY
+81 ENFHKYFTTAY
-92 TLRTLWHSLYV
+92 TLKALWHSLYV
-103 SAATTIIV
+103 SIATTIIV
-111 TVIVFFFAYAMTRT
+111 TVLIFFFAYAMTRT
-125 TMAGKTFFKNVIMM
+125 TIKGKTFFRNIIMM

-160 LITAHWLG
+160 LITAHLIG
-168 TDWNIYGS
+168 TDWNIYGPV
-176 TGIIISEVLYCL
+176 GIIVSEVLYCL
-188 PHAFVI
+188 PHAYVI
-194 LFTTLS
+194 LYTTLS

-216 PFKVFTRITLPS
+216 PFKVFTKITLPS
-228 AKYGILSSA
+228 AKYGIFSAA

-254 GGNYSVLATEIYSQV
+254 GGNYNVLATEIYAQV

-289 LGAFMLNYYISRKTF
+289 LMAFMLNYYISRKTF
-304 SMISGAAKPEIPPS
+304 SMISGAAKPVIPPS
-318 RPLKKY
+318 RPLKKTIY
-324 GFTAFCSLVAFS
+324 TTYCSLMSLS
-336 IIVIFATVIMGS
+336 IIVIFATVVIGS

-357 TLTLSHYKFPSI
+357 TLTFEHYNFPSI
-369 GGYSAI
+369 AGYSAL
-375 WTSLWISLV
+375 WTSVWVSLV
-384 VGIAGSFITLVAAF
+384 VGIAGSFITLVAGY
-398 VMETRRPYFKQF
+398 VMETRKPFFKQF

-456 FTLGILSSISNMR
+456 FTLGILSSISNLR

-474 VEEASI
+474 IEEASI
-480 SLGGDTVR
+480 SLGGDTLK
-488 TFFQIIFPLSRVAFF
+488 TFFKIIFPLSRVAFF

-539 NDGWTASANA
+539 NDGWSASANA
-549 MCTCIIVIVLIM
+549 MCTCIIVIVLVM
-561 LGLLHVVNKKTGQQ
+561 LGILRIVSKKTGQGSAGLLSE
-575 TKVLTASV
+575 V
-583 S
+583 

>member
-1 MAMMEQ
+1 
-7 ERHYRDKKMN
+7 MN
-17 SVESA
+17 DYSVPST
-22 IEKKYEISSRRM
+22 RM
-34 EVDKVIVP
+34 EIDRFIIP
-42 AVTLFIALLLVFFML
+42 AVTIFIVVLLCFFML
-57 FPLWKILTLSFF
+57 LPLFAILRLSFF
-69 ESGEVGFATFTL
+69 KGGEFGLANFTL
-81 ENYIKYFSNAY
+81 ANFYKYFTTSY
-92 TLRTLWHSLYV
+92 TLNALWHSLYV
-103 SAATTIIV
+103 SVATTIIV
-111 TVIVFFFAYAMTRT
+111 TVVIFFFAYAMTRT
-125 TMAGKTFFKNVIMM
+125 TIRGKTFFRNVIMM
-139 PLVAP
+139 PLIAP

-160 LITAHWLG
+160 LITAHLLK

-176 TGIIISEVLYCL
+176 TGIIVSEVLYCL

-194 LFTTLS
+194 LYTTLS

-211 SLGAT
+211 SLGAS
-216 PFKVFTRITLPS
+216 PFKVFTRITIPS
-228 AKYGILSSA
+228 AKYGIFSAA

-254 GGNYSVLATEIYSQV
+254 GGNYNVLATEIYAQV

-289 LGAFMLNYYISRKTF
+289 LMAFMLNYYISRKTF
-304 SMISGAAKPEIPPS
+304 AMISGAAKPVIPPS
-318 RPLKKY
+318 RPLKKFS
-324 GFTAFCSLVAFS
+324 FTSYCSLVSFS
-336 IIVIFATVIMGS
+336 IILIFATVVIGS
-348 FVKVWPYDW
+348 FVKIWPYDW
-357 TLTLSHYKFPSI
+357 SLTFAHYKFPSI
-369 GGYSAI
+369 GGYPAI
-375 WTSLWISLV
+375 WTSVWVSLI
-384 VGIAGSFITLVAAF
+384 VGIVGSFITLVAGYA
-398 VMETRRPYFKQF
+398 METRKPFFKQF
-410 IYFLSVMP
+410 VYFLSVMP

-444 PWIVVINIVICN
+444 PWIIVINIVICN
-456 FTLGILSSISNMR
+456 FTLGILSSISNLR

-480 SLGGDTVR
+480 SLGGDTIR
-488 TFFQIIFPLSRVAFF
+488 TFFKIIFPLSKVAFF
-503 QNFVYFFMRSM
+503 QNFIYFFMRSM

-524 SASVHL
+524 SATVHL

-549 MCTCIIVIVLIM
+549 MCTCIIVIVLTM
-561 LGLLHVVNKKTGQQ
+561 LGILQIIEKKAGRRSEGLAAE
-575 TKVLTASV
+575 V
-583 S
+583 

>member
-1 MAMMEQ
+1 MNDRSKEYALPME
-7 ERHYRDKKMN
+7 YG
-17 SVESA
+17 
-22 IEKKYEISSRRM
+22 ISSTRM
-34 EVDKVIVP
+34 EIDKFIIP
-42 AVTLFIALLLVFFML
+42 AVTIFIALLLFFFML
-57 FPLWKILTLSFF
+57 FPLSAILRLSFF
-69 ESGEVGFATFTL
+69 KGGQFGIANFTL
-81 ENYIKYFSNAY
+81 ENFQRYFTTSY
-92 TLRTLWHSLYV
+92 TLNALWHSLYV
-103 SAATTIIV
+103 SIATTIIV
-111 TVIVFFFAYAMTRT
+111 TVVIFFFAYAMTRT
-125 TMAGKTFFKNVIMM
+125 TISGKTIFRNIIMM

-144 SIVQALALIYL
+144 SIIQALALIYL

-160 LITAHWLG
+160 LITAHFFH
-168 TDWNIYGS
+168 TSWNIYGS

-194 LFTTLS
+194 LYTTLS

-228 AKYGILSSA
+228 AKYGIFSAA

-254 GGNYSVLATEIYSQV
+254 GGNYNVLATEIYSQV

-289 LGAFMLNYYISRKTF
+289 LMAFILNYYISRKTF
-304 SMISGAAKPEIPPS
+304 SMISGAAKPVIPPS
-318 RPLKKY
+318 RPLKKVSY
-324 GFTAFCSLVAFS
+324 TIYCWLVSLS
-336 IIVIFATVIMGS
+336 IIVIFATVVIGS
-348 FVKVWPYDW
+348 FVKIWPYDW
-357 TLTLSHYKFPSI
+357 SLTLEHYSFPSI
-369 GGYSAI
+369 AGYSAI
-375 WTSLWISLV
+375 WTSLWVSLF
-384 VGIAGSFITLVAAF
+384 VGIGGSFLTLVAGY
-398 VMETRRPYFKQF
+398 VMETRKPFFKQF
-410 IYFLSVMP
+410 IYLLSVMP

-444 PWIVVINIVICN
+444 PWIIVINIIICN
-456 FTLGILSSISNMR
+456 FTLGILSSISNLR
-469 NIDPS
+469 NIDPAI
-474 VEEASI
+474 EEASI
-480 SLGGDTVR
+480 SLGGDTVK
-488 TFFQIIFPLSRVAFF
+488 TFFKIIFPLSRVAFF

-524 SASVHL
+524 SATVHL
-530 AAIEIIMLD
+530 ASIEIIMLD

-561 LGLLHVVNKKTGQQ
+561 LGILQIVSKKTG
-575 TKVLTASV
+575 KREEGLV
-583 S
+583 SAI

>member
-1 MAMMEQ
+1 MEID
-7 ERHYRDKKMN
+7 R
-17 SVESA
+17 
-22 IEKKYEISSRRM
+22 
-34 EVDKVIVP
+34 VIVP
-42 AVTLFIALLLVFFML
+42 AVTIFIALLLFFFML
-57 FPLWKILTLSFF
+57 FPLWKILQLSFF
-69 ESGEVGFATFTL
+69 RGGELGLANFTL
-81 ENYIKYFSNAY
+81 ENFHKYFTNAY
-92 TLRTLWHSLYV
+92 TFRALWHSLYV
-103 SAATTIIV
+103 SIVTTAIV
-111 TVIVFFFAYAMTRT
+111 TVIIFFFAYAMTRT
-125 TMAGKTFFKNVIMM
+125 TIAGKGFFRNIIMM

-160 LITAHWLG
+160 LITAHLLR
-168 TDWNIYGS
+168 TEWNIYGPV
-176 TGIIISEVLYCL
+176 GIIVSEVLYCL
-188 PHAFVI
+188 PHAYVI
-194 LFTTLS
+194 LYTTLS

-211 SLGAT
+211 SLGASA
-216 PFKVFTRITLPS
+216 FKVFTRITLPS
-228 AKYGILSSA
+228 AKYGIFSAA

-254 GGNYSVLATEIYSQV
+254 GGDYNVLATEIYSQV

-289 LGAFMLNYYISRKTF
+289 LMAFMLNYYISRKTF
-304 SMISGAAKPEIPPS
+304 SMISGAAKPVIPPS
-318 RPLKKY
+318 RPLKKTLFSAY
-324 GFTAFCSLVAFS
+324 CGLLSLA
-336 IIVIFATVIMGS
+336 IIIIFATVIIGS
-348 FVKVWPYDW
+348 FVKIWPYDW
-357 TLTLSHYKFPSI
+357 SLTFQHYSFPSI
-369 GGYSAI
+369 GGYSAL
-375 WTSLWISLV
+375 WTSVWVSLV
-384 VGIAGSFITLVAAF
+384 VGLVGAFVTLVAAY
-398 VMETRRPYFKQF
+398 VMETRRPFFKQF
-410 IYFLSVMP
+410 IYLFSVMP

-444 PWIVVINIVICN
+444 PWIVVINIIICN
-456 FTLGILSSISNMR
+456 FTLGILSSISNLR

-480 SLGGDTVR
+480 SLGGDTLK
-488 TFFQIIFPLSRVAFF
+488 TFFKIIFPLSRVAFF

-524 SASVHL
+524 SATVHL

-549 MCTCIIVIVLIM
+549 MCTCIILIVLIM
-561 LGLLHVVNKKTGQQ
+561 LALLKIVSVKTGRRPEGM
-575 TKVLTASV
+575 ASEM
-583 S
+583 

>member
-1 MAMMEQ
+1 MSTAKREDAKSME
-7 ERHYRDKKMN
+7 YGI
-17 SVESA
+17 SA
-22 IEKKYEISSRRM
+22 ARM
-34 EVDKVIVP
+34 EVDKLIVP
-42 AVTLFIALLLVFFML
+42 AVTIFIALLLCFFML
-57 FPLWKILTLSFF
+57 FPISTILKLSFF
-69 ESGEVGFATFTL
+69 KEGEFALANFTL
-81 ENYIKYFSNAY
+81 DNFRKYFTTSY
-92 TLRTLWHSLYV
+92 TLNALWHSLYV
-103 SAATTIIV
+103 SIATMIIV
-111 TVIVFFFAYAMTRT
+111 TIISFFFAYALART
-125 TMAGKTFFKNVIMM
+125 TIRGKTFFRNMIMM

-160 LITAHWLG
+160 LITAHLFH
-168 TDWNIYGS
+168 TDWNIYGA
-176 TGIIISEVLYCL
+176 TGIIVSEVLYCL

-194 LFTTLS
+194 LYTTLS

-211 SLGAT
+211 SLGASA
-216 PFKVFTRITLPS
+216 FKVFTRITIPS
-228 AKYGILSSA
+228 SKYGIFSAA

-254 GGNYSVLATEIYSQV
+254 GADYNVLATEIYAQV

-289 LGAFMLNYYISRKTF
+289 LMAFMLNYYISRKTF
-304 SMISGAAKPEIPPS
+304 AMISGAAQPIIPPS
-318 RPLKKY
+318 RTLKKVSY
-324 GFTAFCSLVAFS
+324 AAYCSLISFS
-336 IIVIFATVIMGS
+336 IILVFATVVVGS

-357 TLTLSHYKFPSI
+357 SLTLQHYRFPSI

-375 WTSLWISLV
+375 WTSVWVSLI
-384 VGIAGSFITLVAAF
+384 VGIVGSFITLVAGYI
-398 VMETRRPYFKQF
+398 MEAKKPFGKQVL
-410 IYFLSVMP
+410 YLLSVMP

-444 PWIVVINIVICN
+444 PWIIVINIIICN
-456 FTLGILSSISNMR
+456 FTLGILSSISNLR

-474 VEEASI
+474 IEEAAI
-480 SLGGDTVR
+480 SLGGDTLR
-488 TFFQIIFPLSRVAFF
+488 TFFRIIFPLSRVAFF
-503 QNFVYFFMRSM
+503 QNFVYFFMRAM

-524 SASVHL
+524 SATVHL

-549 MCTCIIVIVLIM
+549 MCTCIIVIVLMM
-561 LGLLHVVNKKTGQQ
+561 LGLLQLVAKKTGRRPAG
-575 TKVLTASV
+575 VASEL
-583 S
+583 

>member
-1 MAMMEQ
+1 
-7 ERHYRDKKMN
+7 MN
-17 SVESA
+17 PSSQADSVTIPYQVSA
-22 IEKKYEISSRRM
+22 ARM
-34 EVDKVIVP
+34 EVDRFIVP
-42 AVTLFIALLLVFFML
+42 TVTIFIGLILCFFML
-57 FPLWKILTLSFF
+57 FPLSVILKLSFF
-69 ESGEVGFATFTL
+69 KGGEFGLANFTL
-81 ENYIKYFSNAY
+81 ANFQKYFTTAY
-92 TLRTLWHSLYV
+92 TLRALWHSLYV
-103 SAATTIIV
+103 SFATTIIV
-111 TVIVFFFAYAMTRT
+111 TIIIFFYAYAMTRT
-125 TMAGKTFFKNVIMM
+125 TMRGKTFFRNVIML

-160 LITAHWLG
+160 LITAHLLK
-168 TDWNIYGS
+168 TDWNIYGA

-211 SLGAT
+211 SLGAS

-228 AKYGILSSA
+228 AKYGIFSAA

-254 GGNYSVLATEIYSQV
+254 GANYNVLATEIYAQV

-289 LGAFMLNYYISRKTF
+289 LMAFMLNFYISRKTF
-304 SMISGAAKPEIPPS
+304 AMISGAAKPVIPPS
-318 RPLKKY
+318 RPLKKISY
-324 GFTAFCSLVAFS
+324 TIYCSLVTSAIFL
-336 IIVIFATVIMGS
+336 VFATVIMGS
-348 FVKVWPYDW
+348 FVKIWPYDW
-357 TLTLSHYKFPSI
+357 SLTLAHYNFPSI
-369 GGYSAI
+369 AGYSAI
-375 WTSLWISLV
+375 WTSVWVSLI
-384 VGIAGSFITLVAAF
+384 VGIVGAFITLVAGY
-398 VMETRRPYFKQF
+398 VMETRKPFFKQT
-410 IYFLSVMP
+410 IYLLSVMP

-437 YYFFYGT
+437 YYLFFGT
-444 PWIVVINIVICN
+444 PWIIVINIVICN
-456 FTLGILSSISNMR
+456 FTLGILSSISNLR

-474 VEEASI
+474 IEEASI
-480 SLGGDTVR
+480 SLGGDTFR
-488 TFFQIIFPLSRVAFF
+488 TFFRIIFPLSRVAFF

-524 SASVHL
+524 SATVHL

-549 MCTCIIVIVLIM
+549 MCTVIIVIVLIM
-561 LGLLHVVNKKTGQQ
+561 LGILQIVAKKTGRRPEAM
-575 TKVLTASV
+575 TSEV
-583 S
+583 

>member
-1 MAMMEQ
+1 MNKSADFDTLALQ
-7 ERHYRDKKMN
+7 YRV
-17 SVESA
+17 SPL
-22 IEKKYEISSRRM
+22 RM
-34 EVDKVIVP
+34 EIDKFIVP
-42 AVTLFIALLLVFFML
+42 AVTIFIGLLLCFFML
-57 FPLWKILTLSFF
+57 FPLWSILVMSFF
-69 ESGEVGFATFTL
+69 KGGEFALANFTL
-81 ENYIKYFSNAY
+81 INFYKYFTTSY
-92 TLRTLWHSLYV
+92 TLNALWHSLYV
-103 SAATTIIV
+103 SFATTIIV
-111 TVIVFFFAYAMTRT
+111 TLIIFFYAYAQTRT
-125 TMAGKTFFKNVIMM
+125 TMAGKTFFRNVIMM

-144 SIVQALALIYL
+144 SIIQALALIYL

-160 LITAHWLG
+160 LITAHLLK

-176 TGIIISEVLYCL
+176 TGIIVSEVLYCL

-194 LFTTLS
+194 LYTTLS

-216 PFKVFTRITLPS
+216 PWKVFTRITLPS
-228 AKYGILSSA
+228 ARYGIFSAA

-254 GGNYSVLATEIYSQV
+254 GGNYNVLATEIYAQV

-289 LGAFMLNYYISRKTF
+289 LMAFMLNYYISRKTF
-304 SMISGAAKPEIPPS
+304 AMISGAAKPVIPPS
-318 RPLKKY
+318 RPLKKISFSIY
-324 GFTAFCSLVAFS
+324 CSFIAFCIFLV
-336 IIVIFATVIMGS
+336 FATVIIGS

-357 TLTLSHYKFPSI
+357 TLTFEHYHFPSI

-375 WTSLWISLV
+375 WTSLWVSLI
-384 VGIAGSFITLVAAF
+384 VGITGAFVTLVAGY
-398 VMETRRPYFKQF
+398 VMEARRPFLKQL
-410 IYFLSVMP
+410 IYLLSVMP

-437 YYFFYGT
+437 YYIFYGT
-444 PWIVVINIVICN
+444 PWIIIINIVICN
-456 FTLGILSSISNMR
+456 FTLGILSSISNLR
-469 NIDPS
+469 NIDS
-474 VEEASI
+474 SIEEASI
-480 SLGGDTVR
+480 SLGGDTLR
-488 TFFQIIFPLSRVAFF
+488 TFFKIIFPLSRVAFF
-503 QNFVYFFMRSM
+503 QNFLYFFMRSM

-524 SASVHL
+524 SATVHL

-549 MCTCIIVIVLIM
+549 MCTCIILIVLTM
-561 LGLLHVVNKKTGQQ
+561 LGILKIVSRKTGRSPEGMAAE
-575 TKVLTASV
+575 V
-583 S
+583 

>member
-1 MAMMEQ
+1 MNTTSKEHAVPME
-7 ERHYRDKKMN
+7 YG
-17 SVESA
+17 
-22 IEKKYEISSRRM
+22 ISSVRM
-34 EVDKVIVP
+34 EIDKFIVP
-42 AVTLFIALLLVFFML
+42 AVTIFIALLLFFFML
-57 FPLWKILTLSFF
+57 FPLWSILKLSFF
-69 ESGEVGFATFTL
+69 KGGQFGLANFTL
-81 ENYIKYFSNAY
+81 ANFQKYFTTSY
-92 TLRTLWHSLYV
+92 TLNALWHSLYV
-103 SAATTIIV
+103 SVVTTIIV
-111 TVIVFFFAYAMTRT
+111 TVVVFFFAYAMTRT
-125 TMAGKTFFKNVIMM
+125 TISGKTFFRNIIMM

-144 SIVQALALIYL
+144 SIIQALALIYL

-160 LITAHWLG
+160 LITAHLLQI
-168 TDWNIYGS
+168 DWNIYGS
-176 TGIIISEVLYCL
+176 TGIIVSEVLYCL

-254 GGNYSVLATEIYSQV
+254 GANYNVLATEIYAQV

-289 LGAFMLNYYISRKTF
+289 LMAFIFNYYISRKTF
-304 SMISGAAKPEIPPS
+304 AMISGAAKPVIPPS
-318 RPLKKY
+318 RSLKKISY
-324 GFTAFCSLVAFS
+324 TIYCSLVSFS
-336 IIVIFATVIMGS
+336 IIIIFATVVIGS
-348 FVKVWPYDW
+348 FVKTWPYDW
-357 TLTLSHYKFPSI
+357 TLTFAHYSFPSI
-369 GGYSAI
+369 GGYSAL
-375 WTSLWISLV
+375 WTSVWVSLF
-384 VGIAGSFITLVAAF
+384 VGFGGSFITLVAGY
-398 VMETRRPYFKQF
+398 VMETRKPFFKQF
-410 IYFLSVMP
+410 IYLLSVMP

-444 PWIVVINIVICN
+444 PWIIVINVIICN
-456 FTLGILSSISNMR
+456 FTLGILSSISNLR

-474 VEEASI
+474 IEEASI
-480 SLGGDTVR
+480 SLGGDTIK

-524 SASVHL
+524 SATVHL

-561 LGLLHVVNKKTGQQ
+561 LGILQIVSKKTGRRQEG
-575 TKVLTASV
+575 LV
-583 S
+583 SAI